1 MSVVEMRERQAR
13 LVTEARSTFDQITND
28 TPAERAAE
36 LNTQYDRIMA
46 DHDRVGEQIAR
57 SERLSAAQTA
67 LDKVIGGRPG
77 TEDRAAGGAGEGDRP
92 TYDQVFAIAM
102 RHGVEALDRE
112 QRNQLMAGRVKLEGR
127 AQTSLTGSSGGFTV
141 PVTLANEIDIALK
154 SHGPMMDESLVRVIT
169 TTGGEQINYP
179 TVDDTAIIGE
189 KKAENAGAT
198 DDAGND
204 VVFGQKPLNA
214 FMYDSEIVRVP
225 IELLQDSAFN
235 IEALMGELFGERLG
249 RTVNE
254 ALTIGDGTGDPN
266 GIVTAS
272 TAGKTAAA
280 VAAITADEIIDLLH
294 SVNPA
299 YRASPSCAFMFND
312 ATLAVIRKLKDGQ
325 GNYLWQMG
333 DVRAGVPGT
342 LLGQRYVI
350 NQAMESLAAAK
361 KVMLFGDMKKYLV
374 RRVGTY
380 TTLRL
385 NERFIENLQVGF
397 LAYMRADGELIN
409 TGAVKH
415 LITAAS

>member
-36 LNTQYDRIMA
+36 INAQYDRIMA
-46 DHDRVGEQIAR
+46 DHDRLGAQIAR
-57 SERLSAAQTA
+57 SERLGAAESA
-67 LDKVIGGRPG
+67 LDRVIGGRPG
-77 TEDRAAGGAGEGDRP
+77 TEDRQAGGAGEGDRP

-112 QRNQLMAGRVKLEGR
+112 QRDQLMAGRVQLEGR

-154 SHGPMMDESLVRVIT
+154 AHGPMLDETLVRVIT
-169 TTGGEQINYP
+169 TTSGEQINYP
-179 TVDDTAIIGE
+179 TVDDTAIVGE
-189 KKAENAGAT
+189 KKAENAAAT

-214 FMYDSEIVRVP
+214 FLYDSEIVRVP

-249 RTVNE
+249 RTVND
-254 ALTIGDGTGDPN
+254 ALTTGDGSGDPN

-272 TAGKTAAA
+272 TLGVTAAA
-280 VAAITADEIIDLLH
+280 VAAITGDQIIDLLH

-333 DVRAGVPGT
+333 DVRGGVPGT

-397 LAYMRADGELIN
+397 LSYMRADGELIN